1 MRCVRARA
9 RGSDDDDDEV
19 CPRHDGDSA
28 RATPLHRRDMSARQ
42 LRRAQGDAYGLCAS
56 SSSGD
61 EREDDGEDEGVGV
74 LEVNNPFAA
83 LVGTSSEDEDADE
96 DAGEEHGEEKE
107 SIAARVDM
115 SAATTSGGKKTKR
128 GGKGRRR
135 RSAAADADED
145 DLDALVREVAGVDVS
160 GVKGA
165 SEVGDIEAREGGEP
179 ASSSSVASVA
189 PNAALRLL
197 VVDLRK
203 MKAEDELKRLF
214 GSRVVANVEAEE
226 NGRYS
231 GRARAL
237 KQKLRSKTT
246 FATFRDAWSTYRSEG
261 IHMELCKDV
270 SDPSTGMSEYA
281 FVWKPEYEEAQFHFE
296 VAVASHDPNRLFHL
310 ARDYPWHLETILRI
324 SELYHYS
331 GQAQESS
338 EMLERCLYACER
350 AWHPTFASAASNG
363 LARLD
368 SSLPANKP
376 LFEALFRH
384 VINLTRRGCQKT
396 ALDTAKFLLGLDHTD
411 PKGVLCCIDYFAL
424 RCGEEHW
431 LIDFAQTFG
440 DSRYVGDGEWQS
452 HGSLLSFPGF
462 AYSYAMAL
470 YVTADDIAD
479 ADAALLQAMLTHPYA
494 WSAVLSKIEANDA
507 ETKEILAHEHFDFSN
522 CALACRSLE
531 HLSDV
536 FATRHHALWK
546 PEATMKWAKKVAK
559 MAINLIDSTKPSPLL
574 DGLTAADF
582 TAITLESWMDGAENA
597 YAHIIIDDFQD
608 VVKRQLPE
616 DDPLAQRQPAAGDD
630 DDD

>member
-1 MRCVRARA
+1 
-9 RGSDDDDDEV
+9 
-19 CPRHDGDSA
+19 
-28 RATPLHRRDMSARQ
+28 MSARQ
-42 LRRAQGDAYGLCAS
+42 LRRAQGDAHGLCARDDAPRAS
-56 SSSGD
+56 SD
-61 EREDDGEDEGVGV
+61 ESEDEGEGEDEGAVV
-74 LEVNNPFAA
+74 LEVKNPFAA
-83 LVGTSSEDEDADE
+83 LLGSDEDAEDDE
-96 DAGEEHGEEKE
+96 DAEEDGEGCEESE
-107 SIAARVDM
+107 SIARVDA
-115 SAATTSGGKKTKR
+115 AATTSTSGGKKTKR

-145 DLDALVREVAGVDVS
+145 DLDALVREVTGVDVS
-160 GVKGA
+160 GVKSV
-165 SEVGDIEAREGGEP
+165 SEVGDIEAREGGGGEP

-226 NGRYS
+226 NGRYG
-231 GRARAL
+231 GRASAL

-338 EMLERCLYACER
+338 DMLERCLYACER

-494 WSAVLSKIEANDA
+494 WSAVLSKIESNDA

-522 CALACRSLE
+522 CSLACRSLE
-531 HLSDV
+531 HLSDI

-582 TAITLESWMDGAENA
+582 TAVTLESWMDGAENA

-616 DDPLAQRQPAAGDD
+616 DDPLAQRQPAGDD
-630 DDD
+630 DDDD